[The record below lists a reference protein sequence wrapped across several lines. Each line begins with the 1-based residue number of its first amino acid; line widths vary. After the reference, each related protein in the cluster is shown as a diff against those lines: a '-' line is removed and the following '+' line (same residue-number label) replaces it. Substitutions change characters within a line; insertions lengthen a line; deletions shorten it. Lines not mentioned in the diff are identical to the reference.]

1 MFRRIFFWG
10 LTAGIL
16 SAVASII
23 YKRIYEFAYEVT
35 YAKIINIPILVGANL
50 IACLVAAIGFWACF
64 RLFSTKGEIIFNF
77 IFSIGSFASVMLPIS
92 AKLPLDVQFPEMFPL
107 LTVPMHFFPVIA
119 WFTIRP
125 LFANK
130 LFIPAN

>member
-16 SAVASII
+16 SAVASIL

-35 YAKIINIPILVGANL
+35 YAKIINIPVLVGANL

-64 RLFSTKGEIIFNF
+64 RLFNTKGEIIFNF

-130 LFIPAN
+130 LFGPAG